1 MTHKTLDTLIP
12 FFEEKGIKI
21 DKTEKKDLGYPYI
34 KIFGNN
40 FDISLHSENV
50 LGTNQLRIGVL
61 NSYENRKGHGTK
73 ILDILKEYAIQENYD
88 VIIANKTEKPTF
100 WEKNQ
105 FEESDKY
112 EGDYCFSLKR
122 NF

>member
-1 MTHKTLDTLIP
+1 MTHKTLDNLIP
-12 FFEEKGIKI
+12 FFEEKGIEI
-21 DKTEKKDLGYPYI
+21 EKTEKKDLEYPYI

-40 FDISLHSENV
+40 FDLSLHSQNI

-61 NSYENRKGHGTK
+61 NSYDNRKGNGTK
-73 ILDILKEYAIQENYD
+73 ILDILKEYALQENYD
-88 VIIANKTEKPTF
+88 IIIANKTESPQF

-105 FEESDKY
+105 FTESDLY
-112 EGDYCFSLKR
+112 DGDYSFSLKR